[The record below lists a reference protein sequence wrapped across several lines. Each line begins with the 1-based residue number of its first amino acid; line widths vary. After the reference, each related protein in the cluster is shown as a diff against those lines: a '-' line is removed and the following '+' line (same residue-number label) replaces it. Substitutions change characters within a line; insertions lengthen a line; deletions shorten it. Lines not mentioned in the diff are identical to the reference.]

1 MKPSL
6 VLKMGQQLTMTPQ
19 LQQAIRLLQLSTL
32 DLQQEIQEALDS
44 NPMLEREEDGDDF
57 DNSDPMAESIEKK
70 SESPSA
76 DSPEQSE
83 PDNHYDEPINTV
95 ENLEEGDW
103 GDRIPNE
110 LPVDTAWEDIY
121 QTSASSSPSSD
132 DDEWDFTSRT
142 SSGESL
148 QSHLLWQLNLAPM
161 SDTDRL
167 IAATLIDCIN
177 PQGYLDETLEEVLE
191 SFDPELEI
199 ELDEIEVVLRRIQQF
214 EPAGIGA
221 RDLRECLLLQLRQL
235 PERTEWLS
243 EAIRLVSDH
252 LDILGGRDYNLLMR
266 RMKLKED
273 ELRQIIDL
281 IQTLNPR
288 PGSQIEAGEPEYVVP
303 DVIVR
308 KHNGRWL
315 VELNQ
320 EAMPRL
326 RVNAQYAGF
335 VKRADSSADN
345 TFMRNQLQEA
355 RWFIKSLLS
364 RNETLM
370 KVATQIVE
378 HQRGFF
384 EHGDE
389 AMKPLVLHD
398 IAEAVGMHE
407 STISRVTTQKFM
419 HTPWGIYEL
428 KYFFSSHVSTAEG
441 GECSSTAIRAIIKKL
456 VAAENQKKPLSDSK
470 IAGLLEEQG
479 IQVARRTV
487 AKYRESLGIAPSSER
502 KRLM

>member
-6 VLKMGQQLTMTPQ
+6 VLRMGQQLTMTPQ

-32 DLQQEIQEALDS
+32 DLQQEIQEALES
-44 NPMLEREEDGDDF
+44 NPMLERQEEGDDF
-57 DNSDPMAESIEKK
+57 DNADPLADNIEQKPNPDVQ
-70 SESPSA
+70 EPSYQETA
-76 DSPEQSE
+76 P
-83 PDNHYDEPINTV
+83 TV
-95 ENLEEGDW
+95 DNLEEGEW
-103 GDRIPNE
+103 NERIPNE
-110 LPVDTAWEDIY
+110 LPVDTAWEDVY
-121 QTSASSSPSSD
+121 QTSASSLPSND
-132 DDEWDFTSRT
+132 DDEWDFTTRT
-142 SSGESL
+142 SAGESL

-167 IAATLIDCIN
+167 IAVTLIDCIN
-177 PQGYLDETLEEVLE
+177 NQGYLDETLEEILE
-191 SFDPELEI
+191 
-199 ELDEIEVVLRRIQQF
+199 QF

-221 RDLRECLLLQLRQL
+221 RNLSECLLLQLRQL
-235 PERTEWLS
+235 PAKTPWLS
-243 EAIRLVSDH
+243 EAQRLVTDYID
-252 LDILGGRDYNLLMR
+252 LLGSRDYSQLMR

-273 ELRQIIDL
+273 DLRQIIEL
-281 IQTLNPR
+281 VQSLNPR
-288 PGSQIEAGEPEYVVP
+288 PGSQIESSEAEYVVP

-308 KHNGRWL
+308 KDNERWL

-320 EAMPRL
+320 ESVPRL
-326 RVNAQYAGF
+326 RVNPQYAGF
-335 VKRADSSADN
+335 VRRADTSADN

-355 RWFIKSLLS
+355 RWFIKSLQS

-370 KVATQIVE
+370 K
-378 HQRGFF
+378 HQRGFL
-384 EHGDE
+384 EYGDE

-419 HTPWGIYEL
+419 HTPRGIYEL
-428 KYFFSSHVSTAEG
+428 KYFFSSHVSTSEG

-470 IAGLLEEQG
+470 IAGLLEAQG